1 HHRLVVGAAGLQT
14 GAALDR
20 PVDVVAG
27 DRGLLRLLDGVIQGR
42 VTRRVSPAGTG
53 SDFDVLDQPG
63 EELTALGVD
72 GGLLVLRGRPFGVPR
87 HIRTSRWLLLRS
99 PVMPGDEID
108 KGAVNS
114 QVTAQLWR
122 ERRRATCLLTH
133 SVNLTCPSCDD
144 QRPRSAPARVRI
156 GTMECHWLSVMTYR
170 ECPRAGGAMEQA
182 GAIDWPQLRHASQTR
197 LSAVSHS

>member
-1 HHRLVVGAAGLQT
+1 
-14 GAALDR
+14 
-20 PVDVVAG
+20 
-27 DRGLLRLLDGVIQGR
+27 GLLRLLDGVIQGR

-133 SVNLTCPSCDD
+133 RLNLTCPSRDD
-144 QRPRSAPARVRI
+144 QRPRNAPRRRGPWTGGSHQLAPVVPRMARQPA
-156 GTMECHWLSVMTYR
+156 L
-170 ECPRAGGAMEQA
+170 P
-182 GAIDWPQLRHASQTR
+182 
-197 LSAVSHS
+197 